1 MYNADQDE
9 EMYETNQILQVRTIN
24 PSKKVL
30 TFGFDKVKADPSL
43 LETIDNLDS
52 MDTFDHKAESGSK
65 SRSRK
70 TISKIQKTLP
80 PNTNLNNKRI
90 FINDALDIT
99 QKELDSDKKDII
111 EHFIDLFNQV
121 EEEPR

>member
-1 MYNADQDE
+1 
-9 EMYETNQILQVRTIN
+9 MYETNQILQVRTIN

-30 TFGFDKVKADPSL
+30 TFGFDKITADPSL
-43 LETIDNLDS
+43 LETIDKLDS
-52 MDTFDHKAESGSK
+52 MDAYDQKFESPAK

-70 TISKIQKTLP
+70 NISKIQKPLP
-80 PNTNLNNKRI
+80 ANVNLNNKRI

-111 EHFIDLFNQV
+111 GHFIDFFNAV
-121 EEEPR
+121 DEEPK